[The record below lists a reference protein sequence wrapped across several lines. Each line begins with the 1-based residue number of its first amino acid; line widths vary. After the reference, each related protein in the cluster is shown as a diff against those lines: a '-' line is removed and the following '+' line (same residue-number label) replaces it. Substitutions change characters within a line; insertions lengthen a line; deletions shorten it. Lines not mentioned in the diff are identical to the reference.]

1 MSSAVFLTHFTSLRY
16 ACSHNTYVCTA
27 STTYIHTYICTFG
40 ASAYQKYSHI
50 THVLLHTPQ
59 VTATCVLKRDRDHTY
74 PFSAYPATAHTHA
87 DVKMPAHLGSSANPG
102 APVILRK
109 ATDGPL
115 QGFFLIPGIIVSLL
129 LDKLITEL
137 EKQKSNSHPL
147 WP

>member
-1 MSSAVFLTHFTSLRY
+1 ME
-16 ACSHNTYVCTA
+16 
-27 STTYIHTYICTFG
+27 HTNIYFVQIR

-59 VTATCVLKRDRDHTY
+59 VTVTCVLKRDRDHIY
-74 PFSAYPATAHTHA
+74 PFSAYPVTAHTHT